1 MINGKVVAAAA
12 KGRVEAAGDRPER
25 AIEGGG
31 DASRR
36 HLRRP
41 ARRSRLRGRKR
52 GGECEEEEEGD
63 GGRIHAGT
71 GEGDRGAE
79 NIRGGRWCDG
89 DVPT

>member
-41 ARRSRLRGRKR
+41 ARCSRLRGRKR
-52 GGECEEEEEGD
+52 GGECEEEEGG
-63 GGRIHAGT
+63 GGRIHASM

-79 NIRGGRWCDG
+79 NILGGRWRNS